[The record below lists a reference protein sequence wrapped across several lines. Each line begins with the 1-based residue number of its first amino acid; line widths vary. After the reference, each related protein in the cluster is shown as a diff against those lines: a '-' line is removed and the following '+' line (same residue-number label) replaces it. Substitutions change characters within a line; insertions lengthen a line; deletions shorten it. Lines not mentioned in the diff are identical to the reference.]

1 MKKSGVVEVQ
11 KKHPKIRKDDKVIV
25 LAGKERGKIGTVLKV
40 DPEKERVII
49 EKINMVKK
57 HAKASTQTAQGGIIE
72 KEAPLNISDVMIV
85 CNKCAEPTRIGKR
98 ILEDGSKIRVCKK
111 CGEPMDD

>member
-1 MKKSGVVEVQ
+1 MRKSGVVEVQ

-25 LAGKERGKIGTVLKV
+25 LAGKEKGKIGTVLKV

-85 CNKCAEPTRIGKR
+85 CNKCTEPTRIGKR
-98 ILEDGSKIRVCKK
+98 VLEDGSKIRVCKK
-111 CGEPMDD
+111 CGEPMDE